1 MRRPRRDQ
9 VKKSRVLDLE
19 KALKDAVNG
28 RKDRHD
34 LGRVFLIRILAAG
47 DHGGRRSKTGR
58 ISVSKFM
65 KVLQRSLRFPL
76 MEPEAKAIFRKYGHD
91 AQGRMPYEL
100 FARRL
105 FRCAPSA
112 PSASIALLST
122 TGWMVCV
129 RSPQSHVAAMEGNR
143 MRPFLADQPAQWG
156 HQGMIK
162 AKPNKRGVY
171 APSDWRDECTEK
183 CKVSVRTAATDQP
196 AEHRIRRRALPEG
209 GGGASGLGGIGW
221 ACC

>member
-1 MRRPRRDQ
+1 MRCTAARTASGRRTASCRSRKSARQQRLLCLCPCGSADCCSCLPRAVRRPRRDQ

-112 PSASIALLST
+112 PSPSHRSALNNGLD
-122 TGWMVCV
+122 GV
-129 RSPQSHVAAMEGNR
+129 RA
-143 MRPFLADQPAQWG
+143 
-156 HQGMIK
+156 
-162 AKPNKRGVY
+162 
-171 APSDWRDECTEK
+171 
-183 CKVSVRTAATDQP
+183 
-196 AEHRIRRRALPEG
+196 
-209 GGGASGLGGIGW
+209 
-221 ACC
+221 

>member
-1 MRRPRRDQ
+1 MYGSAHGEWEAHGILQVKKECAPAAAPLSVRQWRALTAAPAPCRRDQ

-34 LGRVFLIRILAAG
+34 LGRVFLIGILAKG

-112 PSASIALLST
+112 PSATAVTALLT
-122 TGWMVCV
+122 TVGWCACAA
-129 RSPQSHVAAMEGNR
+129 RSR
-143 MRPFLADQPAQWG
+143 T
-156 HQGMIK
+156 
-162 AKPNKRGVY
+162 
-171 APSDWRDECTEK
+171 WRRWRATGCGR
-183 CKVSVRTAATDQP
+183 SSRTSRRSGAT
-196 AEHRIRRRALPEG
+196 RA
-209 GGGASGLGGIGW
+209 
-221 ACC
+221 